1 MIVIDPDL
9 LLAFRLKGRCEH
21 CARSGPTDP
30 HHLFGRGF
38 GGGTRLD
45 VRINLMALCSD
56 CHRQYHDGHILRC
69 TLIALVER
77 RERLQPG
84 TLEGLIY
91 ELRRRPK

>member
-21 CARSGPTDP
+21 CGLSRPTDP

-45 VRINLMALCSD
+45 VRLNLMALCRA
-56 CHRQYHDGHILRC
+56 CHDLYHGGVILRC

-84 TLEGLIY
+84 TLEEMIY
-91 ELRRRPK
+91 ELRRMPK